1 MQNSIARKVT
11 LGVGVIVFGATV
23 AMFTTY
29 FVSTTATNSI
39 QESQELSQSMLSAAA
54 GMEVSTIAGGL
65 QVFKYL
71 ETGDPHFRQTYQRQS
86 DQFLQQY
93 SRFQSLAHLR
103 EWQDAGRA
111 IANDQKGLDQISL
124 DLMSRHDQRQA
135 EVLSA
140 YKSLRQLDTLLRPSR
155 FGSTPGS
162 PAQVIAEKSRASLA
176 EISLWLG
183 DFLYSGQN
191 GDRIA
196 AQLAEM
202 RSLIN
207 ARGKLPLEEADNRVF
222 AELQRTFESFST
234 SMNQLL
240 QSSNAT
246 RASMAKMLEL
256 QQQITSTI
264 ATRIRPT
271 LTRYS
276 EDTRNR
282 MDTQMIRVLL
292 VAGGMSLVLSL
303 LAVLAGRYV
312 RRSIVDPIQQLA
324 TGADAVAA
332 GNLDHRVVID
342 TGDEYSAL
350 AKNFNHMVDQLQ
362 GTTVSKTLHEEQE
375 TQLRTLLDGVH
386 DYAIFSVD
394 DQGFVTKWNQA
405 SARILGYEA
414 EDMQGVSFARIF
426 KDVQYSRVARDQ
438 GMLAIASTGR
448 FESDTILLR
457 KNGDEFEA
465 NVVVTPLSTGDGGI
479 KGYSVVVRDITERM
493 KAERHIEQLATK
505 DTLTGLSNRSML
517 MEQMN
522 TAIARALRSQNQ
534 LVLMF
539 IDLDHF
545 KAVNDTLG
553 HAAGDELLREC
564 AKRLTECVREVDI
577 VARLG
582 GDEFVVLLT
591 DVTDT
596 AIVAPIADRML
607 KLLTTPYHLH
617 GHDAQTSASI
627 GICFYP
633 ADGNDVTALMKN
645 ADIAMYHAKELNRN
659 NYQFYAEE
667 MNQRMMRRLQLEREL
682 RAAVQNNEFILH
694 YQPQVIVATG
704 EIRGAESLLRW
715 QHPTE
720 GLLSPTGF
728 ISVAEETGLILPM
741 GEWILNEACRTIK
754 AWRAKGVGIPY
765 VVVNVSAAQLGEG
778 LVTSVRQAL
787 VTHEIEPA
795 WLMLEIT
802 ETMLM
807 ERVEEAISILRRIRE
822 LGIRIAMDDFGT
834 GYSSLSVLQRLPLDT
849 LKIDRSFVIAIDDEV
864 NNSRAVA
871 IIGAIIAIA
880 KELNLSVVAEGVDST
895 TQLAFLRTL
904 NCDTYQG
911 YLYSK
916 PIDAATLEKRF
927 AAPVKSVLEDEDG
940 HAITMTTRVTM
951 EISVDAQ

>member
-1 MQNSIARKVT
+1 LQSRNSIARKVT
-11 LGVGVIVFGATV
+11 LGVGVIVFGAAV

-29 FVSTTATNSI
+29 FMSSSATSTI
-39 QESQELSQSMLSAAA
+39 QESQDRSQAMINAAA
-54 GMEVSTIAGGL
+54 GMEVSTISGAL

-71 ETGDPHFRQTYQRQS
+71 ETGDAYYRQSYGRSS
-86 DQFLQQY
+86 DQFRQHY
-93 SRFQSLAHLR
+93 DRFLALAHLK
-103 EWQDAGRA
+103 EWQAAGSV
-111 IANDQKGLDQISL
+111 IAGYHKQFDQISL
-124 DLMSRHDQRQA
+124 EAMANHERQQA
-135 EVLSA
+135 EA
-140 YKSLRQLDTLLRPSR
+140 ITRER
-155 FGSTPGS
+155 
-162 PAQVIAEKSRASLA
+162 
-176 EISLWLG
+176 
-183 DFLYSGQN
+183 
-191 GDRIA
+191 
-196 AQLAEM
+196 M
-202 RSLIN
+202 
-207 ARGKLPLEEADNRVF
+207 
-222 AELQRTFESFST
+222 QR
-234 SMNQLL
+234 L
-240 QSSNAT
+240 
-246 RASMAKMLEL
+246 LEL

-271 LTRYS
+271 LSRHI
-276 EDTRNR
+276 EDSRNR
-282 MDTQMIRVLL
+282 MDTHVIRVLL
-292 VAGGMSLVLSL
+292 VAGGMSMLLSL
-303 LAVLAGRYV
+303 LAIAAGRYL
-312 RRSIVDPIQQLA
+312 RLSIIAPIQKLA
-324 TGADAVAA
+324 TGADAVAS
-332 GNLDHRVVID
+332 GDLSHRVSVGTND
-342 TGDEYSAL
+342 EFGDL

-362 GTTVSKTLHEEQE
+362 GTTVSKSLHEEQE
-375 TQLRTLLDGVH
+375 LQLRALLDGVH
-386 DYAIFSVD
+386 DYAIFSID
-394 DQGFVTKWNQA
+394 DNGFVTKWNQA
-405 SARILGYEA
+405 STRILGYDA

-426 KDVQYSRVARDQ
+426 KDTQKARITRDE
-438 GMLAIASTGR
+438 GLLAIAAGGH
-448 FESDTILLR
+448 FETDTTLQR
-457 KNGDEFEA
+457 KDGETFDA
-465 NVVVTPLSTGDGGI
+465 NMVVTPFGGGEDV
-479 KGYSVVVRDITERM
+479 KGYSVVIRDITERI

-505 DTLTGLSNRSML
+505 DALTGLSNRSML

-522 TAIARALRSQNQ
+522 TAIARAMRSGTQ
-534 LVLMF
+534 LVVMF
-539 IDLDHF
+539 IDLDRF

-564 AKRLTECVREVDI
+564 AKRLTECVREMDI

-596 AIVAPIADRML
+596 GIVSPIADRML
-607 KLLTTPYHLH
+607 KLLTTPYLLQHTQE
-617 GHDAQTSASI
+617 ASTSASI

-633 ADGNDVTALMKN
+633 SDGTDVATLMKN

-667 MNQRMMRRLQLEREL
+667 MNRRMLERIQLEREL
-682 RAAVQNNEFILH
+682 RAAVQNNEFVLH
-694 YQPQVIVATG
+694 YQPQVIVASG
-704 EIRGAESLLRW
+704 LIRGAESLLRW
-715 QHPTE
+715 NHPTK
-720 GLLSPTGF
+720 GLVSPTSF
-728 ISVAEETGLILPM
+728 ISIVEETGLILPL

-754 AWRAKGVGIPY
+754 SWRENGIGIPY
-765 VVVNVSAAQLGEG
+765 VVVNVSAAQLSDG

-787 VTHEIEPA
+787 IKHDIEPG

-916 PIDAATLEKRF
+916 PLDAATLELQF
-927 AAPVKSVLEDEDG
+927 AAPVKSVLEDEEG
-940 HAITMTTRVTM
+940 RAITMTTKVTM
-951 EISVDAQ
+951 ELPVEIR